1 MDKSTIAIIIMAI
14 TILLFMTEMIPLAVT
29 AMGAS
34 LAMAITGCIKYGDA
48 ISGFSAPVTHMIA
61 GMLVVGDA
69 VFETGLAKR
78 VGDWLQSSVF
88 ARKEK
93 ALLLAV
99 TFLCLIMSAFLSNS
113 ATIATFI
120 PIVAVIAAASNGKIQ
135 GKTIVIVAG
144 MAAAFGGGA
153 TLVGSTAQL
162 VGQAIM
168 VKSGVKPMEI
178 FTLSKLMLPLC
189 VVFMVYTWLA
199 YPWIKKVLGDMQ
211 ETIPASQQE
220 KVQEFVEWKIW
231 LSGITIILCIVGFVL
246 EIWNVAIIAL
256 TAATILI
263 ATNCIGYKKAM
274 RNLDW
279 NTLMIIGASQGF
291 ALGLDKSGAGKII
304 ATTLIKWCGGPEA
317 STMVLLAVIVLVA
330 NVLTNFMSNT
340 ALVAMLLPIVIP
352 MARELGASAETFC
365 IGVIIAANTSI
376 STPIATP
383 AVTQTL
389 VCGYR
394 YNDYVKIGGP
404 INVVIAILTII
415 GLPLVYGL

>member
-1 MDKSTIAIIIMAI
+1 MEKSTIAIIIMAI

-48 ISGFSAPVTHMIA
+48 VSGFSAPVTHMIA

-88 ARKEK
+88 ARNEK
-93 ALLLAV
+93 ALLIAV
-99 TFLCLIMSAFLSNS
+99 TFLCLLMSAFLSNS

-120 PIVAVIAAASNGKIQ
+120 PIVAVIAASSHGKIQ

-178 FTLSKLMLPLC
+178 FTLTKLMLPLC
-189 VVFMVYTWLA
+189 IVFLIYAWLA
-199 YPWIKKVLGDMQ
+199 YPWIKRVLSDME

-220 KVQEFVEWKIW
+220 EVVNIVEWKVW
-231 LSGITIILCIVGFVL
+231 LSGITIVLCIAGFVL
-246 EIWNVAIIAL
+246 EVWNVAIIAL

-291 ALGLDKSGAGKII
+291 ALGLDTSGAGKII
-304 ATTLIKWCGGPEA
+304 ATTLINWCGGPAA
-317 STMVLLAVIVLVA
+317 SAMVLLGVIVLIA

-340 ALVAMLLPIVIP
+340 ALAAMLIPIVIP
-352 MARELGASAETFC
+352 MARELGVSAETFC
-365 IGVIIAANTSI
+365 IGVIIASNTSI

-404 INVVIAILTII
+404 INIIIAILTII
-415 GLPLVYGL
+415 GLPIVYGL

>member
-1 MDKSTIAIIIMAI
+1 MDKSTIALIIMAI
-14 TILLFMTEMIPLAVT
+14 TILLFVTEMIPLAVT

-48 ISGFSAPVTHMIA
+48 VSGFSAPVTHMIA

-78 VGDWLQSSVF
+78 IGDWLQNSMF
-88 ARKEK
+88 AKNEK
-93 ALLLAV
+93 ALLTAV
-99 TFLCLIMSAFLSNS
+99 ALICLVMSAFLSNS

-120 PIVAVIAAASNGKIQ
+120 PIVAVIAAASHGKIQ
-135 GKTIVIVAG
+135 GKHIVIVAG

-168 VKSGVKPMEI
+168 TKSGVKPMEI
-178 FTLSKLMLPLC
+178 FTLSKLMVPLC
-189 VVFMVYTWLA
+189 VVFMIYVWLA
-199 YPWIKKVLGDMQ
+199 YPWIKKVLGDME

-220 KVQEFVEWKIW
+220 DVKEVVEWKIW
-231 LSGITIILCIVGFVL
+231 LSGIVIVLCITGFVL
-246 EIWNVAIIAL
+246 EVWNVAIIAL

-304 ATTLIKWCGGPEA
+304 ATTLINWCGGPEA
-317 STMVLLAVIVLVA
+317 SAMVLLTVIVLVA

-352 MARELGASAETFC
+352 MSSQLGVSAETFC
-365 IGVIIAANTSI
+365 IGVIIASNTAI

-394 YNDYVKIGGP
+394 YNDFVKIGGP
-404 INVVIAILTII
+404 INIIIAILTVI
-415 GLPLVYGL
+415 GLPIIYGL

>member
-1 MDKSTIAIIIMAI
+1 MEKSTIALIIMAI
-14 TILLFMTEMIPLAVT
+14 TIILFVTEFLPLAVT
-29 AMGAS
+29 AMAAS
-34 LAMAITGCIKYGDA
+34 LAMAITGCIRYGDA
-48 ISGFSAPVTHMIA
+48 VSGFSAPVTHMIA

-69 VFETGLAKR
+69 VFETGLAKKI
-78 VGDWLQSSVF
+78 GNWLQNSMF
-88 ARKEK
+88 AKNEK
-93 ALLLAV
+93 ALLIVVA
-99 TFLCLIMSAFLSNS
+99 FICLLMSAFLSNS

-120 PIVAVIAAASNGKIQ
+120 PIVAVIAAASHDKIQ
-135 GKTIVIVAG
+135 GKNIVIIAG

-162 VGQAIM
+162 VGQGIM
-168 VKSGVKPMEI
+168 TKSGVKAMEI

-189 VVFMVYTWLA
+189 AVFMVYVWVA
-199 YPWIKKVLGDMQ
+199 YPWIKKVLGDME

-220 KVQEFVEWKIW
+220 EVKDVPEWKAY
-231 LSGITIILCIVGFVL
+231 LAGVTIVLCITGFIF
-246 EIWNVAIIAL
+246 EIWNVAIVAL
-256 TAATILI
+256 TAATVLI

-279 NTLMIIGASQGF
+279 NTLIIIGASQGF

-304 ATTLIKWCGGPEA
+304 ATTLINWCGGPEA
-317 STMVLLAVIVLVA
+317 SAMVLLAVVVLTA

-352 MARELGASAETFC
+352 MARQLGVSAETFC
-365 IGVIIAANTSI
+365 IGVIIASNTAI

-394 YNDYVKIGGP
+394 YNDFVKIGAP
-404 INVVIAILTII
+404 INILIAILTVI

>member
-1 MDKSTIAIIIMAI
+1 MEKSTVAIIIMAI
-14 TILLFMTEMIPLAVT
+14 TILLFVTEMIPLAVT
-29 AMGAS
+29 AMAAS
-34 LAMAITGCIKYGDA
+34 LAMAITGCINYGDA
-48 ISGFSAPVTHMIA
+48 VSGFAAPVTHMIA

-78 VGDWLQSSVF
+78 IGEWLQNSAF
-88 ARKEK
+88 AKSEK
-93 ALLLAV
+93 ALMLAV
-99 TFLCLIMSAFLSNS
+99 TAICLLMSAFLSNS

-120 PIVAVIAAASNGKIQ
+120 PIVAVIAAASHGKIQ
-135 GKTIVIVAG
+135 GKNIVILAG

-168 VKSGVKPMEI
+168 VKSGVKAMEI

-189 VVFMVYTWLA
+189 LVFMVYAWFA
-199 YPWIKKVLGDMQ
+199 YPWVKKVLGDME

-220 KVQEFVEWKIW
+220 DVKEIVEWKVW
-231 LSGITIILCIVGFVL
+231 LSGVVIVLCIAGFVFNV
-246 EIWNVAIIAL
+246 WNVAIIAL

-304 ATTLIKWCGGPEA
+304 ATTLINWCGGPAA
-317 STMVLLAVIVLVA
+317 SAMVLLAVIVLVA

-352 MARELGASAETFC
+352 MAGQLGVSAETFC

-394 YNDYVKIGGP
+394 YNDFVKIGGP
-404 INVVIAILTII
+404 INILIAILTVI
-415 GLPLVYGL
+415 GLPIVYGL